1 MSKLA
6 LSALF
11 IASVSFVFSPS
22 SARADDSALVVMDA
36 TNLPYHA
43 GDQIPANQQL
53 KLVAGQTL
61 SLIASDGRVIS
72 VKGPYSGPPSPSAQT
87 QASNIGQMLL
97 PLVQQAGAETA
108 TPGVIRDGGTVSG
121 PNFAAWVIDTSHG
134 GDVCISLDQ
143 EYDFWR
149 QDDSTAA
156 TITLQPV
163 GGGTPVSVDFDKGI
177 SRVSVPDAMTFEDG
191 AQYKISGPTGPQ
203 TITIHTVP
211 EGIEPRSKITAAWF
225 LQKNCK
231 AQGYALLKDL
241 SNS

>member
-6 LSALF
+6 HSALF
-11 IASVSFVFSPS
+11 IAGVSFVLGISA
-22 SARADDSALVVMDA
+22 ARADDSALVVMDA

-53 KLVAGQTL
+53 SLNVGQSI

-72 VKGPYSGPPSPSAQT
+72 VKGPYSGPPAPSAQT

-97 PLVQQAGAETA
+97 PLVQQAGTETA
-108 TPGVIRDGGTVSG
+108 TPGVIRDGGTTAG
-121 PNFAAWVIDTSHG
+121 FDAWVIDTTQS
-134 GDVCISLDQ
+134 GDVCVSLDQ

-149 QDDSTAA
+149 KDTSTAA
-156 TITLQPV
+156 TIKVQPA
-163 GGGTPVSVDFDKGI
+163 GGGNPVNVDFDKGT
-177 SRVSVPDAMTFEDG
+177 SRVSVPDTMTFQDG
-191 AQYKISGPTGPQ
+191 TQYLISSPAGST
-203 TITIHTVP
+203 TITVHTIP
-211 EGIEPRSKITAAWF
+211 EGISPRSKITAAWY